1 MRQSFFKQLVTLQR
15 RKQLLRYVQSSAFV
29 VALLFV
35 VALFFDYGYTLKP
48 YEQHFVYGVYRVAWY
63 FFMVLYL
70 FRLLFQHESIR
81 RKNLLFTALAGVALF
96 LPLLPMLFPLQ
107 GEGELLHKVWGLLS
121 DKYYQVVVIALFAAT
136 ELSRGV
142 VGIVNRRTNPAL
154 LLATAFLLIIF
165 VGTLLLLVPRS
176 TLEHVHLSIVDA
188 LFVATSAV
196 CVTGLSPVDLA
207 TTFTT
212 EGQLVI
218 MLLIQIGGLGVM
230 TITSFFALFFMGNTG
245 LLNQFALRDM
255 VSSDTFSSL
264 VSMLLYI
271 LGFTFVIEAA
281 GAALIWYNIHGSLQM
296 GLHEELFFALFHAV
310 SAFCNAGFSTLTDNL
325 GNAAVI
331 GGHSGLYLTI
341 SVLVI
346 LGGIGFPILVNFKE
360 VLFYHIKLIGYR
372 LFRRSKRPHRY
383 RHMTNINTKSVLILT
398 GLLLLVGTAVIALLE
413 WNGAFASMPVGE
425 RWVQSFFNAVVPR
438 TAGFNSVDTAQF
450 SMLTL
455 MVILFMMWIGGASQS
470 TAGGIKVNTFAV
482 ACANFIAVVRGRDR
496 VEMFGRE
503 LPATSVQ
510 RASAVIFGSILIILL
525 FFVLLVIV
533 EPQIAPF
540 RLFFEVVSAF
550 ATVGSSLHVT
560 PELGDGGKVLITM
573 LMFIGRVGLITVVM
587 SLVPHREPLK
597 LRYPKDHII
606 IN

>member
-1 MRQSFFKQLVTLQR
+1 MRQPFFKQLVTLQR
-15 RKQLLRYVQSSAFV
+15 RKQLLRYVQASAFV
-29 VALLFV
+29 MALLFL

-48 YEQHFVYGVYRVAWY
+48 HEQHFVYGVYRVAWY

-107 GEGELLHKVWGLLS
+107 GEGALLHKVWGLLS